1 MVLRTGALRDKV
13 KVQKYTETRD
23 SQGGAI
29 KTWATENEV
38 WANINPISS
47 LERAQ
52 GDQTKAVRTHKIT
65 MKFYSPGITAADRI
79 LFGTREFGITSVI
92 DPGSR
97 GCRTIL
103 DVKEAEVSDG

>member
-1 MVLRTGALRDKV
+1 MALRTGALRHRINI
-13 KVQKYTETRD
+13 QKYTETRD
-23 SQGGAI
+23 AQGGPI
-29 KTWATENEV
+29 KAWATENTV
-38 WANINPISS
+38 WANVNPIGA

-52 GDQTKAVRTHKIT
+52 GDQTKAVRTHRIT

-79 LFGTREFGITSVI
+79 IFKTREFGIVAVI
-92 DPGSR
+92 NQDER